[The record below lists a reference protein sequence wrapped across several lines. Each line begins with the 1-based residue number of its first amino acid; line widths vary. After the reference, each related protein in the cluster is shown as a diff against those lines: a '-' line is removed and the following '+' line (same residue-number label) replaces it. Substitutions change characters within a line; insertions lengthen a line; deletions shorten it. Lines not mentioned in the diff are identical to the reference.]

1 MREQED
7 RASLW
12 QSLAAKL
19 FVLLVALAGVWALFR
34 YAFGIVLPFLI
45 AWVVGLII
53 HPLAVKVSDRWH
65 LPRKLCAAVLM
76 LLTLSLVTLLIVL
89 AADRLLTE
97 IRHLL
102 AWLETDGASLGE
114 RLAAWIERIRH
125 ITSRIPLLNRL
136 RNVEGLESLLDPSA
150 VDELVTDLIRTT
162 LGELSARI
170 PVWVG
175 AAVRAVPAVMIFL
188 AVTLVACFYFSLDL
202 DAIHRGMLSLL
213 PTSVASRV
221 PSWRRRAGEIVRQYM
236 RAYLLILVITFL
248 ELYTALCILGVDY
261 AFLIA
266 FLTALIDILPV
277 FGVGVV
283 LIPWAVVLLIG
294 KQFFVGFGLLITY
307 AIIMVVR
314 QIIEPRVVSGSLG
327 LHPLL
332 TLFSMYV
339 GYRVFGILGMMLA
352 PVAVIVIAGRSPKD
366 QSSAANKGVDK

>member
-1 MREQED
+1 MRKQEE
-7 RASLW
+7 RTWFW
-12 QSLAAKL
+12 QGLAAKL
-19 FVLLVALAGVWALFR
+19 FVLLVALVGVWALFR
-34 YAFGIVLPFLI
+34 YALGLVLPFLI
-45 AWVVGLII
+45 AWVVGLVI

-76 LLTLSLVTLLIVL
+76 LLTLSLVTLLLIL
-89 AADRLLTE
+89 AADRLLAE

-102 AWLETDGASLGE
+102 SWLESDGERLGE
-114 RLAAWIERIRH
+114 RLAAWIERMRG
-125 ITSRIPLLNRL
+125 ITSRIPWLDRL
-136 RNVEGLESLLDPSA
+136 RNVEGLESVLGNI
-150 VDELVTDLIRTT
+150 DELVNDLIRTT

-175 AAVRAVPAVMIFL
+175 AAVRAVPTAMIFL
-188 AVTLVACFYFSLDL
+188 VVTLVACFYFSLDL
-202 DAIHRGMLSLL
+202 EAIHHGMLAHLPRSVTLRL
-213 PTSVASRV
+213 PT
-221 PSWRRRAGEIVRQYM
+221 WRRRAGEIVRQYL

-283 LIPWAVVLLIG
+283 LIPWAVTLLIG

-339 GYRVFGILGMMLA
+339 GYRLFGIFGMMLA
-352 PVAVIVIAGRSPKD
+352 PVAVIVIAGRAPGD
-366 QSSAANKGVDK
+366 QSSVANRGVDK

>member
-1 MREQED
+1 MRQQED
-7 RASLW
+7 RTSFW

-19 FVLLVALAGVWALFR
+19 FVLLVTLAGVWALFR

-76 LLTLSLVTLLIVL
+76 LLTLSLFTLLLVL
-89 AADRLLTE
+89 AADRLLAE

-102 AWLETDGASLGE
+102 SWLETDGASLGE
-114 RLAAWIERIRH
+114 RLAAWIERMRN
-125 ITSRIPLLNRL
+125 ITSRIPWLDRL
-136 RNVEGLESLLDPSA
+136 RNVEGLESVLGNI
-150 VDELVTDLIRTT
+150 DELVNDLIRTT

-175 AAVRAVPAVMIFL
+175 TAVRAVPAAMIFL
-188 AVTLVACFYFSLDL
+188 VVTLVACFYFSLDL
-202 DAIHRGMLSLL
+202 EAIHRGMLAHL
-213 PTSVASRV
+213 PPSVTSRV
-221 PSWRRRAGEIVRQYM
+221 PSWRRRAGEIVRQYV

-266 FLTALIDILPV
+266 FLTALVDILPV

-283 LIPWAVVLLIG
+283 LIPWAVVLLMG

-339 GYRVFGILGMMLA
+339 GYRLFGILGMMLA
-352 PVAVIVIAGRSPKD
+352 PVAVIAIAGRSPKD
-366 QSSAANKGVDK
+366 QSCAANKGVDK

>member
-7 RASLW
+7 RASFW
-12 QSLAAKL
+12 QGLAAKL
-19 FVLLVALAGVWALFR
+19 VVLLVVLAGVWALFR

-76 LLTLSLVTLLIVL
+76 LLSLSLVTLLIVL

-97 IRHLL
+97 IQHLL

-114 RLAAWIERIRH
+114 KLAAWIERMRNL
-125 ITSRIPLLNRL
+125 TSRIPLLNRL
-136 RNVEGLESLLDPSA
+136 RYVEGLESLLDN

-188 AVTLVACFYFSLDL
+188 VVTLVACFYFSLDL
-202 DAIHRGMLSLL
+202 DAIHRGMLSVL
-213 PTSVASRV
+213 PPSVASRV
-221 PSWRRRAGEIVRQYM
+221 PSWRGRAREIVRQYM

-261 AFLIA
+261 AFLVA

-332 TLFSMYV
+332 TLFVMYV
-339 GYRVFGILGMMLA
+339 GYRVFGIFGMMLA